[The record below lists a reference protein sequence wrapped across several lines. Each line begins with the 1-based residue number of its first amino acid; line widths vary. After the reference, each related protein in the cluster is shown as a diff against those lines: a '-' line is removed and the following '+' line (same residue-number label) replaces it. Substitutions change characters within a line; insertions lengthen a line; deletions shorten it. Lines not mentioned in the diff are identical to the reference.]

1 LFTYVN
7 TKSAIGYMNL
17 AGCFKQER
25 MHQNIWDKCSSS
37 EVWNNGV
44 ALLQKITWCTYN
56 WSC

>member
-1 LFTYVN
+1 VN

-44 ALLQKITWCTYN
+44 ALLQNITWCTYN